1 MFWKQEGF
9 TSQKWTHVLNVLLSS
24 FRQCVHVKYIKYSI
38 SSWSYYIVP
47 TIIIHT
53 YIYNPIEYN
62 CSTML
67 NIICTT
73 RHWFIIYSRKLTQI
87 PVTYLKRPEPRPTV
101 YRRSHGEHSFF
112 ELFEIQSPV
121 LATMVPGHAPRY
133 VQYWMNWGP
142 IWSPKKERCFS
153 WLREETYHMENHPKK
168 GRNVHQYL
176 SLLITS
182 LGFHTATYHYL
193 SQSYQ
198 YCFFLYIYIFIH
210 VTLYHHITGLSICV
224 TCYYY
229 LRIKCWLDHFD

>member
-1 MFWKQEGF
+1 MKTGRIYIPKMNTCFECFAIFVSPMCPCKIYQIF
-9 TSQKWTHVLNVLLSS
+9 YLKLVVLYSS
-24 FRQCVHVKYIKYSI
+24 HYHHTYI
-38 SSWSYYIVP
+38 
-47 TIIIHT
+47 

-142 IWSPKKERCFS
+142 IWSPKKEMFFMIERRNLS
-153 WLREETYHMENHPKK
+153 YGKPPQKREKRSSIFVTAYH
-168 GRNVHQYL
+168 
-176 SLLITS
+176 
-182 LGFHTATYHYL
+182 
-193 SQSYQ
+193 
-198 YCFFLYIYIFIH
+198 
-210 VTLYHHITGLSICV
+210 
-224 TCYYY
+224 
-229 LRIKCWLDHFD
+229 

>member
-1 MFWKQEGF
+1 MCPCKIYQIFYLKLV
-9 TSQKWTHVLNVLLSS
+9 VLYSS
-24 FRQCVHVKYIKYSI
+24 HYHHTYI
-38 SSWSYYIVP
+38 
-47 TIIIHT
+47 

-193 SQSYQ
+193 SLFITVLSIL
-198 YCFFLYIYIFIH
+198 FFPIYICIYTCH
-210 VTLYHHITGLSICV
+210 IISPYHWLINMCHLLLLS
-224 TCYYY
+224 
-229 LRIKCWLDHFD
+229 